1 VIQQQQQQQQ
11 HQHQHQPQQSQ
22 QRLSSGTATAV
33 NNTNRQSNNLVEKIK
48 MAFSNE
54 KRHKIKQRTHS
65 SGSNSSDEDIIER
78 SETFFDIPCST
89 SSSSPPSSP
98 RSTALQPILSRQSTH
113 YNPLNGILEEA
124 SQNAIE
130 EGSRG

>member
-1 VIQQQQQQQQ
+1 
-11 HQHQHQPQQSQ
+11 
-22 QRLSSGTATAV
+22 
-33 NNTNRQSNNLVEKIK
+33 

-54 KRHKIKQRTHS
+54 KRHKSKQRTQS
-65 SGSNSSDEDIIER
+65 NGSNSSDEDIIER
-78 SETFFDIPCST
+78 SETFFDVPCSAS

-124 SQNAIE
+124 SQSPIE
-130 EGSRG
+130 GGSRS